1 MVYDHALFRA
11 SAKKSGI
18 PMERR
23 TYCFLYVGLA
33 KFARLSDQPAKRR
46 AIRKPCPLRKI
57 DLAST
62 RPELVLA
69 LAREMAAALPAPH

>member
-1 MVYDHALFRA
+1 MPFFVHRPFQW
-11 SAKKSGI
+11 SAGL
-18 PMERR
+18 
-23 TYCFLYVGLA
+23 TVFLYVGLA
-33 KFARLSDQPAKRR
+33 KFARLSDQPGKRR

>member
-1 MVYDHALFRA
+1 MPFFVHRQKSPAFQW
-11 SAKKSGI
+11 SAGLTVSCTSVW
-18 PMERR
+18 PSLPD
-23 TYCFLYVGLA
+23 FLINLPNDG
-33 KFARLSDQPAKRR
+33 